1 MKTLIFILAI
11 ALAGCTTTVEV
22 FKDKKSG
29 QMVVKYSSPKDYG
42 EISGKIKYD
51 SQGNVLDVE
60 FKVLDASAGAA
71 KANADV
77 VKELIGSA
85 ERAWIG
91 IPGK

>member
-1 MKTLIFILAI
+1 MKAVILIFIIL
-11 ALAGCTTTVEV
+11 LAGCTTTVEV

-51 SQGNVLDVE
+51 GAGNVLAVE

-71 KANADV
+71 KANAAV
-77 VKELIGSA
+77 VQQLIGSA
-85 ERAWIG
+85 ERAWTG
-91 IPGK
+91 GLKP